1 MADSRI
7 QLRKGV
13 TGKKGRDVER
23 AKYQLVRKE
32 MLAVVPKRAPGIA
45 LEDLKRAMV
54 KRVGKRLRPGSHD
67 WWTMAAKLHLE
78 ATGEIKRI
86 ADAPQRLVR
95 AR

>member
-1 MADSRI
+1 MAEARI
-7 QLRKGV
+7 RLRNPVKGK
-13 TGKKGRDVER
+13 TGRTVER
-23 AKYQLVRKE
+23 EKYELVRAE
-32 MLAVVPKRAPGIA
+32 ILAALPKAPPGIT
-45 LEDLKRAMV
+45 LDDLKGEMV

-78 ATGEIKRI
+78 ATGEIRRI

>member
-32 MLAVVPKRAPGIA
+32 LLAVVPKRAPGIA

-78 ATGEIKRI
+78 ATGEIRRI